1 MITPSCVTR
10 AKVRPVSCDDG
21 SVPGVSGLFVYVPDA
36 LLSPLVGFA
45 VMSSATKTPAMKV
58 SKPIEARRLKEAEC
72 EAHFFFM
79 DQVSDERVILVL
91 FKNARQQIS
100 AALPVSSPPRCV
112 AVLSNARSLS
122 ASTPATAGKL

>member
-1 MITPSCVTR
+1 VT
-10 AKVRPVSCDDG
+10 
-21 SVPGVSGLFVYVPDA
+21 
-36 LLSPLVGFA
+36 
-45 VMSSATKTPAMKV
+45 SSATKTPAMKV

-100 AALPVSSPPRCV
+100 AALPALSPPRCV
-112 AVLSNARSLS
+112 DGV
-122 ASTPATAGKL
+122 ASPTPASAPLQPPRKHSELTAANR